1 MRGESDVEN
10 NRAWKCCV
18 VGNIVETRID
28 ENGILSCS
36 EFPDNSFFVLN
47 FVDEW
52 EVYVS
57 VDDKMSVV
65 IAFEKLKN
73 TSREGCPLGLIFCG
87 YVVQFSLILCF

>member
-1 MRGESDVEN
+1 M
-10 NRAWKCCV
+10 
-18 VGNIVETRID
+18 ID
-28 ENGILSCS
+28 LLLSCS
-36 EFPDNSFFVLN
+36 GFPSSSIFVLN

-73 TSREGCPLGLIFCG
+73 RAERGVLSA
-87 YVVQFSLILCF
+87 

>member
-1 MRGESDVEN
+1 MISLL
-10 NRAWKCCV
+10 
-18 VGNIVETRID
+18 
-28 ENGILSCS
+28 LSCS
-36 EFPDNSFFVLN
+36 GFPDNSFFVLN
-47 FVDEW
+47 FVDKW

-73 TSREGCPLGLIFCG
+73 TSREGCPLGSNFCG